1 MGLYRTEFDLL
12 IRPHSV
18 AHTGDHQTLFQGKLE
33 VGISGIIYN
42 GGTSILSSIKLEF
55 PKKEFSEISGSISIS
70 SISGKT
76 KKNCGSQDSLVY
88 VPQSRT

>member
-1 MGLYRTEFDLL
+1 MGLYRTEFDLV
-12 IRPHSV
+12 IRPHWRSPNS
-18 AHTGDHQTLFQGKLE
+18 FPRK
-33 VGISGIIYN
+33 VGSYDISGIIYN